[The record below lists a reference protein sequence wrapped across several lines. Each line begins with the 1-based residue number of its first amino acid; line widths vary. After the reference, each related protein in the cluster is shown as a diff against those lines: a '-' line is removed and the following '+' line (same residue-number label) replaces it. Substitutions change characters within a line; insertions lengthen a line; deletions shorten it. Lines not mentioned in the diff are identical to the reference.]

1 MTYAGA
7 RGETEQQMAE
17 TLCYNLPQ
25 NRLHR
30 AFNALDV
37 ELACRSE
44 GARSKDEEG
53 FRLSIANSM

>member
-1 MTYAGA
+1 
-7 RGETEQQMAE
+7 MAE